1 MAKVV
6 KLKNLIEG
14 IFEEHR
20 IDEKQFMSDVSNYNA
35 YGKSIYREGNISDVA
50 KKLSEIARVARI
62 HTVKETEDKF
72 DKITVTRNMKEL
84 ASYSKE
90 FKKVAGEA
98 HGLQQRMEGL
108 YEDMGRVL
116 NRYYDIHEG
125 LDPVGKEDDDV
136 DNDGDSDD
144 SDEYLK
150 KRRDAVSK
158 AVKNENDVSSGIGT
172 SDNKNPGE
180 AGNSSKVGN
189 DTETGGEIEDF
200 EKTPTITIKEAVSF
214 DKKKMLKTIKKDKFL
229 KYVVKK
235 DFRGKV
241 NDNILEQL
249 YFQYIKGDKQME
261 KVYKKA

>member
-1 MAKVV
+1 MSKVV
-6 KLKNLIEG
+6 KLKNLIEN

-20 IDEKQFMSDVSNYNA
+20 IDEKQFMSDVGNYNA
-35 YGKSIYREGNISDVA
+35 YGKSIYREGNLGDVA

-62 HTVKETEDKF
+62 HTVRETEDNF
-72 DKITVTRNMKEL
+72 DKITVNRNMKEL
-84 ASYSKE
+84 GSYSKE
-90 FKKVAGEA
+90 FKKVATEA

-136 DNDGDSDD
+136 DNDGDVDD

-150 KRRDAVSK
+150 KRRAAVSK
-158 AVKNENDVSSGIGT
+158 AVKSEGT
-172 SDNKNPGE
+172 LTE
-180 AGNSSKVGN
+180 A
-189 DTETGGEIEDF
+189 
-200 EKTPTITIKEAVSF
+200 IKF
-214 DKKKMLKTIKKDKFL
+214 DAKKMAKLVQKDKFL

-241 NDNILEQL
+241 NENTLEQL
-249 YFQYIKGDKQME
+249 YFQYIKGDRDME
-261 KVYKKA
+261 KAYKKIK

>member
-1 MAKVV
+1 
-6 KLKNLIEG
+6 
-14 IFEEHR
+14 
-20 IDEKQFMSDVSNYNA
+20 
-35 YGKSIYREGNISDVA
+35 
-50 KKLSEIARVARI
+50 
-62 HTVKETEDKF
+62 
-72 DKITVTRNMKEL
+72 
-84 ASYSKE
+84 
-90 FKKVAGEA
+90 
-98 HGLQQRMEGL
+98 
-108 YEDMGRVL
+108 
-116 NRYYDIHEG
+116 
-125 LDPVGKEDDDV
+125 
-136 DNDGDSDD
+136 DSDD